1 MEREKYILAGTLV
14 ATPRRVLS
22 NQVVTVKGERIA
34 DVGPI
39 PEALFDQLARSQAE
53 VIDARDKI
61 VMPGLVNAHSH
72 HTEVLQRSL
81 RDTLPFELWRLERR
95 GVEDA
100 LEPGYE
106 ELLTANLICLL
117 ESLKHGTTSVLHHL
131 SRRQRLEIVEIQAC
145 IDAAKMLGNRVVI
158 APSISDVGW
167 KPVMRP
173 EEDPPA
179 ARTEVESLIQ
189 ALDLIENGPQT
200 LGGLIG
206 PTSIHT
212 CSDGLLKRCVALAKE
227 RSIGI
232 HTHFLETRLEST
244 QRSANG
250 ETVVERACRLGLFEV
265 SVSLAHTIHVS
276 EAELDELASRNAK
289 VVHNPCSNLKLGSGF
304 AKIREMLARGIVIG
318 LGSDGGDTSDGYSLF
333 DQMKMAAIM
342 RRCSQPDFNAWI
354 SSVEAFAMAT
364 SGGAESLGVRSGKI
378 ERDFLA
384 DICILKPGV
393 RMWPHAD
400 MDIVKALVYAEN
412 GSSVDTVLVGGEVVL
427 KDGESTRF
435 KQSDLQKR
443 VQDVEEKV
451 QLAKAIWENQKKSQD
466 FKDRSCA
473 LTQAYQEAVK
483 SST

>member
-1 MEREKYILAGTLV
+1 MEQEKYILAGTLV
-14 ATPRRVLS
+14 AAPRRVLP
-22 NQVVTVKGERIA
+22 NQLVTIRGDSIT

-39 PEALFDQLARSQAE
+39 PESFFDQRAAGQAE
-53 VIDARDKI
+53 VIDARDKV

-81 RDTLPFELWRLERR
+81 RDALPFELWRLERR

-117 ESLKHGTTSVLHHL
+117 ESLKHGTTGVLHHL
-131 SRRQRLEIVEIQAC
+131 SRRARLEIVEIQAC
-145 IDAAKMLGNRVVI
+145 IDAAKMLGTRVII

-167 KPVMRP
+167 KPVMP
-173 EEDPPA
+173 LEEEPLA
-179 ARTEVESLIQ
+179 ARTEVELLIQ
-189 ALDLIENGPQT
+189 ALDLIEKGPKT
-200 LGGLIG
+200 IGGMIG

-227 RSIGI
+227 RGIGI
-232 HTHFLETRLEST
+232 HTHFLETRLESA

-250 ETVVERACRLGLFEV
+250 ETVLERACRLGLFEV
-265 SVSLAHTIHVS
+265 SISLAHAIHIS
-276 EAELDELASRNAK
+276 EAELDELASRTAK

-342 RRCSQPDFNAWI
+342 RRCNQPDFSAWI

-364 SGGAESLGVRSGKI
+364 SGGAESLGVKSGKI
-378 ERDFLA
+378 ERDYLA
-384 DICILKPGV
+384 DICILKPSV
-393 RMWPHAD
+393 RMWPHP
-400 MDIVKALVYAEN
+400 DILQALVYAEN

-427 KDGESTRF
+427 KNGESTRF
-435 KQSDLQKR
+435 EQSELQKR
-443 VQDVEEKV
+443 VQDVEAKV
-451 QLAKAIWENQKKSQD
+451 KLARAIWENQKKSQD
-466 FKDRSCA
+466 FKDRFRA
-473 LTQAYQEAVK
+473 AAQEYQEAIK
-483 SST
+483 RST

>member
-1 MEREKYILAGTLV
+1 MEREKHILAGTLV
-14 ATPRRVLS
+14 ATPKRVLS
-22 NQVVTVKGERIA
+22 NQLVTIKGERIT

-39 PEALFDQLARSQAE
+39 PAAFFDHGAVSQAE
-53 VIDARDKI
+53 VIDARDKV

-81 RDTLPFELWRLERR
+81 RDALPFELWRLERR

-100 LEPGYE
+100 LAPGYE

-117 ESLKHGTTSVLHHL
+117 ESLKHGTTAVLHHL
-131 SRRQRLEIVEIQAC
+131 SRRARLEIVEIQAC
-145 IDAAKMLGNRVVI
+145 IDAAKMLGTRVVI

-167 KPVMRP
+167 KPVMP
-173 EEDPPA
+173 LEENSPA
-179 ARTEVESLIQ
+179 ARTEVELLIQ
-189 ALDLIENGPQT
+189 ALDLIESGPKT
-200 LGGLIG
+200 IGGMIG

-227 RSIGI
+227 KGIGI
-232 HTHFLETRLEST
+232 HTHFLETRLESA

-250 ETVVERACRLGLFEV
+250 ETVFERACRLGLFEV
-265 SVSLAHTIHVS
+265 SISLAHAIHIS

-342 RRCSQPDFNAWI
+342 RRCNQPDFNAWI
-354 SSVEAFAMAT
+354 SSAEAFAMAT
-364 SGGAESLGVRSGKI
+364 LGGAASLGVKSGKI
-378 ERDFLA
+378 ERDYLA
-384 DICILKPGV
+384 DICILKPSV

-400 MDIVKALVYAEN
+400 VIQALVYAEN

-427 KDGESTRF
+427 TDGESTRF
-435 KQSDLQKR
+435 NHSELQKR
-443 VQDVEEKV
+443 VKDVEGKV
-451 QLAKAIWENQKKSQD
+451 KLARATWENQKKSQE
-466 FKDRSCA
+466 FKDRFRA
-473 LTQAYQEAVK
+473 LVQEYQEAVK

>member
-1 MEREKYILAGTLV
+1 MEQEKYILAGTLV
-14 ATPRRVLS
+14 AAPRRVLS
-22 NQVVTVKGERIA
+22 NHMVTVKGDRIT

-39 PEALFDQLARSQAE
+39 PETFFDPGAVSQTE

-81 RDTLPFELWRLERR
+81 RDALPFALWRLERR

-100 LEPGYE
+100 LEPRYE

-117 ESLKHGTTSVLHHL
+117 ESLKHGTTGVLHHL
-131 SRRQRLEIVEIQAC
+131 SRRQRPEIVEIQAC
-145 IDAAKMLGNRVVI
+145 IEAAQMLGTRVVI

-167 KPVMRP
+167 QPVMP
-173 EEDPPA
+173 LEEDPPA
-179 ARTEVESLIQ
+179 ARTEVKLLIQ
-189 ALDLIENGPQT
+189 ALDLIEKGPKT
-200 LGGLIG
+200 VGGVIG

-227 RSIGI
+227 RGIGI
-232 HTHFLETRLEST
+232 HTHFLETRLEAT
-244 QRSANG
+244 QRSTKG
-250 ETVVERACRLGLFEV
+250 ETVIERACRLGLFEV
-265 SVSLAHTIHVS
+265 AVSLAHAIHIS

-304 AKIREMLARGIVIG
+304 AKIREMLARGIVVG

-354 SSVEAFAMAT
+354 SSVEAFAMA
-364 SGGAESLGVRSGKI
+364 SLGGAEILGVKSGKI
-378 ERDFLA
+378 EKDYLA
-384 DICILKPGV
+384 DICILKPAI
-393 RMWPHAD
+393 RLWPHPD
-400 MDIVKALVYAEN
+400 VLQALVYAEN
-412 GSSVDTVLVGGEVVL
+412 GSSVDTVLVGGEIVL
-427 KDGESTRF
+427 KNGESTRF
-435 KQSDLQKR
+435 KHSELQKR

-451 QLAKAIWENQKKSQD
+451 KLAKAIWENQKKSQE
-466 FKDRSCA
+466 FKDRSRA
-473 LTQAYQEAVK
+473 VAQEYQEAIK
-483 SST
+483 SFR